1 MNRFVIV
8 CLCLS
13 LALPFACFAEVDPDA
28 YWFQNDD
35 GTYGYDTEAYEHD
48 VAVDMVQTSGVDL
61 DPELYW
67 KVDPNATVEMLY
79 YFDFEAFEADYNA
92 IMETL
97 SPPAESPI
105 EKEDTPDPYPVEWP
119 EEDIGNETD
128 FGMVDIENTPQMDEI
143 DPVLELGEDTPM
155 VYTLNDMRST
165 SDTGNT
171 VILDGLKAVIRSVF
185 GAYEPV
191 TTTAVYTETVDG
203 ETVTTLVDVV
213 AEGSAGVDYEY
224 IAGVFLFGI
233 MLFCMFKLLGGI
245 VS

>member
-28 YWFQNDD
+28 YWYPNSD

-48 VAVDMVQTSGVDL
+48 VAVDMVQTSGVDI

-79 YFDFEAFEADYNA
+79 YYDFEAFEADYNA

-105 EKEDTPDPYPVEWP
+105 EEEDTPDPYPVEWP
-119 EEDIGNETD
+119 DEEVTENVSET
-128 FGMVDIENTPQMDEI
+128 VMDETVLE
-143 DPVLELGEDTPM
+143 DTENNTVLELGEDTPM